1 MAVLSRMAFD
11 ARAAVPADD
20 LAAGTDVQLRMATR
34 VSAEAAREWAA
45 KKPADGQLTAL
56 VDLPDAARLNV
67 AAWLDALQPD
77 VVELRTPAWSE
88 AGMAAIE
95 WPEGLAVLQR
105 VLGALSAAQV
115 TTRLALH
122 VSALT
127 LPELQPAALDTLA
140 QQAGADALT
149 LMLRPVL
156 GEHAPRLDVFAQSTV
171 ALWQSGHTVKGT
183 RLLPAC
189 ALPEGVDCE
198 PTYASERAAA
208 KQDYTPECSGCPAR
222 EEGRCDGM
230 PADLLSASVAAGV
243 AWTGWPTFAKDR
255 EPVVIV
261 NEPDDTLEEIA
272 LRLGIRR
279 VWRSELPLEE
289 AEVLAAHPP
298 EGLIVLAGSHVTL
311 DPQSALQFD
320 TPGSTAQILYLAQ
333 EQMDAEAARSADMA
347 AESGD
352 PERVAAAH
360 RDLAKLLGYPDCCA
374 EAFVAALTARQEAS
388 AQGLTEHA
396 FAVLQ
401 AARASKNLDR
411 RLNFGSPIDDACL
424 VRHVVCTYDC
434 TASLAQVAEM
444 ENELSVIAPGRLAT
458 KLALRVDAALVF
470 ADSAHLPVRGELAE
484 DGSLRNPVIVAE
496 WDPATPR
503 GKVAQRAYD
512 AIADQ
517 LAQAV
522 AIAASQPIEGPGGV
536 IVTLAD
542 GTQVALGLG
551 DLPTHQEFP
560 RLLVFAAD
568 AA

>member
-20 LAAGTDVQLRMATR
+20 LPAGTDVQLRMATR
-34 VSAEAAREWAA
+34 VSAESAREWAA
-45 KKPADGQLTAL
+45 KKPADGQITAL

-67 AAWLDALQPD
+67 AAWLEALQPD

-88 AGMAAIE
+88 VSMAAIE
-95 WPEGLAVLQR
+95 WPEGLAVLHR
-105 VLGALSAAQV
+105 VLGALAASQV

-127 LPELQPAALDTLA
+127 LPDLLPAALDTLA
-140 QQAGADALT
+140 QQTGTDALT

-156 GEHAPRLDVFAQSTV
+156 GQHAPRLDLFAQAAV

-208 KQDYTPECSGCPAR
+208 KQDYTPECNGCPAR

-230 PADLLSASVAAGV
+230 PADLLRASVEAGV
-243 AWTGWPTFAKDR
+243 TWTGWPTFATDR

-374 EAFVAALTARQEAS
+374 EAFVVALNARQEAS

-401 AARASKNLDR
+401 AARASTTLDR

-424 VRHVVCTYDC
+424 VRHVVCSYDC
-434 TASLAQVAEM
+434 AASLAQVAEM

-458 KLALRVDAALVF
+458 KLALRVDGALVF

-484 DGSLRNPVIVAE
+484 DGSLRNPVVLAE
-496 WDPATPR
+496 WNANTPR
-503 GKVAQRAYD
+503 GKMAQRAYE

-522 AIAASQPIEGPGGV
+522 AIAASQPIGSSGGV
-536 IVTLAD
+536 TVTLAD
-542 GTQVALGLG
+542 GTQVQLDLG
-551 DLPTHQEFP
+551 DLPTHAEFP

-568 AA
+568 PA